1 MNAIQGSAS
10 SAGSEQAP
18 SAPEQPG
25 GGIPYGSYGGS
36 STYGSYGASGAGNFG
51 SPPGSGGAG
60 GGHWSG
66 GNWSGGNGGE
76 GGQYPPK
83 RRRIR
88 RGMAFGAAG
97 LAIAATAVGSY
108 AAVQGGGSAAGHA
121 TTSSNT
127 TLTTAQI
134 ATKVDPGLVDVISTL
149 GDQSATAEGTGIV
162 LTSTGEVLTNNHVI
176 DGATSVKVVDIGNG
190 KTYTATVV
198 GYDKTKDVAVLK
210 LQNASGLQTAPLG
223 DSSSVAVGQNVT
235 ALGNAEGKGGT
246 PSVATGQVTALGQS
260 ITASDE
266 GSDNSEQLSGMIQS
280 NVPIQPGDSGG
291 SLVSS
296 SGQVIGMDTAAS
308 SASDSPSSQADTPG
322 ASNGSSG
329 DSGTGSG
336 SSGATT
342 ATQAFSIPINTA
354 ETIAQEIVAGD
365 SSSTVHIGATGFL
378 GIEVAPAN
386 SSSTGSSSTG
396 GSGDGGFGSTGGSD
410 GSGFGSTGGSSDGG
424 FGSTGG
430 SSDGGFGGF
439 GGSSDGGFGSTGGS
453 DGSGFG
459 STGGSSDGGFGSTGG
474 SDGSGTATSGATVEG
489 TLSGSPAATAGL
501 AAGDVITSVA
511 GQTVTSPTQISSILS
526 SDHPGDKVNVTWTD
540 TSGASHTASITLA
553 AGPAA

>member
-18 SAPEQPG
+18 SASEQPG

-60 GGHWSG
+60 NAGGGGHWSG
-66 GNWSGGNGGE
+66 GNWSGGSNWGE

-83 RRRIR
+83 RRRFR

-108 AAVQGGGSAAGHA
+108 AAVQGGGSATGHA

-134 ATKVDPGLVDVISTL
+134 AAKVDPGLVDVISTL

-223 DSSSVAVGQNVT
+223 NSSSVAVGQNVT

-246 PSVATGQVTALGQS
+246 PAVATGQVTALNQS

-266 GSDNSEQLSGMIQS
+266 GSSTNSEQLTGMIQS

-322 ASNGSSG
+322 SSNGGSG
-329 DSGTGSG
+329 DSGTGS
-336 SSGATT
+336 SGTTT

-354 ETIAQEIVAGD
+354 VTIAQEIVAGD
-365 SSSTVHIGATGFL
+365 ASSTIHIGATGFL
-378 GIEVAPAN
+378 GIEVAPAD

-396 GSGDGGFGSTGGSD
+396 GSGDGGFG
-410 GSGFGSTGGSSDGG
+410 GFGNTGGSSDGG

-453 DGSGFG
+453 SDGGFG

-474 SDGSGTATSGATVEG
+474 TGTTTSGATIEG

-511 GQTVTSPTQISSILS
+511 GQTVTDPTQISSILS

-540 TSGASHTASITLA
+540 SSGASHTASITLA

>member
-66 GNWSGGNGGE
+66 GNWSGGSNWGE

-134 ATKVDPGLVDVISTL
+134 AAKVDPGLVDVISTL

-223 DSSSVAVGQNVT
+223 NSSSVAVGQNVT

-246 PSVATGQVTALGQS
+246 PAVATGQVTALGQS

-266 GSDNSEQLSGMIQS
+266 GSDNSEQLTGMIQS

-329 DSGTGSG
+329 DSGTGS
-336 SSGATT
+336 SGTTT

-365 SSSTVHIGATGFL
+365 ASSTIHIGATGFL

-396 GSGDGGFGSTGGSD
+396 GSGDGGFGGFGNTGGSSD
-410 GSGFGSTGGSSDGG
+410 GGFGSTGGSSDGG

-430 SSDGGFGGF
+430 SSDGGFG
-439 GGSSDGGFGSTGGS
+439 STGGS

-459 STGGSSDGGFGSTGG
+459 STGGS
-474 SDGSGTATSGATVEG
+474 DGSGTTTSGATVEG

-511 GQTVTSPTQISSILS
+511 GQTVTDPTQISSILS

-540 TSGASHTASITLA
+540 TSGTSHTASITLA

>member
-1 MNAIQGSAS
+1 MNAIQGPASPTGPEQSPSAS
-10 SAGSEQAP
+10 
-18 SAPEQPG
+18 EQPG

-51 SPPGSGGAG
+51 SPPGSGG
-60 GGHWSG
+60 GHWSG
-66 GNWSGGNGGE
+66 GNWSGGSNWGE

-83 RRRIR
+83 RRRFR

-121 TTSSNT
+121 TTSANT

-134 ATKVDPGLVDVISTL
+134 AAKVDPGLVDVISTL

-223 DSSSVAVGQNVT
+223 NSSSVAVGQNVT

-246 PSVATGQVTALGQS
+246 PAVATGQVTALGQS

-266 GSDNSEQLSGMIQS
+266 GSSTNSEQLTGMIQS

-291 SLVSS
+291 SLVNS

-322 ASNGSSG
+322 ASSGGSSA
-329 DSGTGSG
+329 SGTGS
-336 SSGATT
+336 SGTT
-342 ATQAFSIPINTA
+342 TPTQAFSIPINTA

-365 SSSTVHIGATGFL
+365 ASSTIHIGATGFL
-378 GIEVAPAN
+378 GIEVAPAA

-396 GSGDGGFGSTGGSD
+396 GSGDGGFG
-410 GSGFGSTGGSSDGG
+410 GFGNTGGSSDGG

-439 GGSSDGGFGSTGGS
+439 GDGSSSDGGFGSTGGS
-453 DGSGFG
+453 SDG
-459 STGGSSDGGFGSTGG
+459 STGGTGG
-474 SDGSGTATSGATVEG
+474 SGTTTSGATVEG

-511 GQTVTSPTQISSILS
+511 GQTVTDPTQISTILS
-526 SDHPGDKVNVTWTD
+526 SDHPGDQVNVTWTD
-540 TSGASHTASITLA
+540 SSGASHTASITLA
-553 AGPAA
+553 SGPAA

>member
-36 STYGSYGASGAGNFG
+36 STYGSYGAGNFG
-51 SPPGSGGAG
+51 SPGGAGG

-66 GNWSGGNGGE
+66 GNWSGGSNGGE

-83 RRRIR
+83 RRRVR

-108 AAVQGGGSAAGHA
+108 AAVQSGGSAAGHA

-134 ATKVDPGLVDVISTL
+134 AAKVDPGLVDVISTL

-246 PSVATGQVTALGQS
+246 PAVATGQVTALGQS

-266 GSDNSEQLSGMIQS
+266 GSSTNSEQLTGMIQS

-296 SGQVIGMDTAAS
+296 SGQVVGMDTAAS

-322 ASNGSSG
+322 ASNGGSG
-329 DSGTGSG
+329 DSGTGS
-336 SSGATT
+336 SGTTT

-386 SSSTGSSSTG
+386 SSSTGSSSIG
-396 GSGDGGFGSTGGSD
+396 GSGDG
-410 GSGFGSTGGSSDGG
+410 GFGSTGGSSDGG

-474 SDGSGTATSGATVEG
+474 SSDGGFGSTGGSDGSGTTTSGATIEG

-511 GQTVTSPTQISSILS
+511 GQTVTDPTQISSILS